1 MSHEAP
7 RRAQTRQE
15 QIDIAKANIVSA
27 NFHPEPDKPKK
38 LNKYPSKP
46 STDNTAFI
54 RLLTAFIAG
63 GIVTMVAVASS
74 LWLSQPRVVTV
85 PGPTITVTVA
95 PSPNISTRPS
105 PSPSSS
111 PKK

>member
-1 MSHEAP
+1 MSNEAP
-7 RRAQTRQE
+7 RRVQPKPE
-15 QIDIAKANIVSA
+15 QLDIANATIANV
-27 NFHPEPDKPKK
+27 NFHPEPGKPSK
-38 LNKYPSKP
+38 PSKP

-63 GIVTMVAVASS
+63 GIVAVVAVASS

-95 PSPNISTRPS
+95 PSPNISTS

>member
-1 MSHEAP
+1 MSNEAP
-7 RRAQTRQE
+7 RRVQPKPE
-15 QIDIAKANIVSA
+15 QLDIANATIANV

-63 GIVTMVAVASS
+63 GIVAVVAVASS
-74 LWLSQPRVVTV
+74 LWLSQPRVVTM

-95 PSPNISTRPS
+95 PSPNISTS